1 VEDPRQGRD
10 ALSRLLGHFQR
21 RLGLRSPLW
30 EPVSRIDVIDDP
42 KRLARTARYVVL
54 NPCRARL
61 ASDPLEWLWSTHRD
75 LVGAVADPWV
85 TADSLAR
92 ALGRHEEGFIERF
105 HAYVSGDPS
114 VAVAGTRM
122 PGPARAQPVPL
133 EPLERIAAA
142 AVAATRGTFADLE
155 RKGAT
160 RRLFVLLARHQG
172 WRDTS
177 LIASMCN
184 MTPRNVRYVTRVRDP
199 ELLAAGALCLGD
211 ERLLRGVERP
221 DEARGHL
228 VASTRHR
235 KNELP

>member
-1 VEDPRQGRD
+1 VEDLRQGRD
-10 ALSRLLGHFQR
+10 AFGRLLGLFQR
-21 RLGLRSPLW
+21 RLGLRRPLW

-42 KRLARTARYVVL
+42 KMLARTVRYVAL
-54 NPCRARL
+54 NPCRAKL

-75 LVGAVADPWV
+75 VVGAVADPWV
-85 TADSLAR
+85 TAESLAG
-92 ALGRHEEGFIERF
+92 ALDRHEKGFVERF

-114 VAVAGTRM
+114 VAVAGTHM

-155 RKGAT
+155 RKGVT

-184 MTPRNVRYVTRVRDP
+184 MTPRAVRYIALVKDP
-199 ELLAAGALCLGD
+199 ALLAAGAMCLGD
-211 ERLLRGVERP
+211 ERLLRASGDPMRRAGRRP
-221 DEARGHL
+221 R
-228 VASTRHR
+228 
-235 KNELP
+235 